1 MGIDTYGSIFKK
13 YKETGIF
20 DKNEIYPYVTE
31 GIGEDFLPQNVDFNI
46 IDLFEKVTDKDAAVM
61 TRRIVQEEGIWV
73 GNSSGAAIQGILQLG
88 HHFTKDDVVV
98 VVFVDH
104 GIRYTGKMFNNE
116 WMMKMGY
123 LDKSGITAADLV
135 GNKQGNLIT
144 VEGTTTVG
152 AVAMMMQEHNFS
164 QMPVTEDGRIVCAIS
179 ESKIMQAV
187 VADPALKNAAVK
199 EIMQNAF
206 PFADISTPV
215 DALSKMI
222 THETP
227 AVLVK
232 DFKVDKTYIITRYD
246 IINALT
252 A

>member
-1 MGIDTYGSIFKK
+1 
-13 YKETGIF
+13 
-20 DKNEIYPYVTE
+20 
-31 GIGEDFLPQNVDFNI
+31 
-46 IDLFEKVTDKDAAVM
+46 
-61 TRRIVQEEGIWV
+61 
-73 GNSSGAAIQGILQLG
+73 
-88 HHFTKDDVVV
+88 
-98 VVFVDH
+98 
-104 GIRYTGKMFNNE
+104 
-116 WMMKMGY
+116 MMKMGY

-135 GNKQGNLIT
+135 GSKQSNLIT
-144 VEGTTTVG
+144 VEGTTAIG
-152 AVAMMMQEHNFS
+152 EVAMMMQQHNFS
-164 QMPVTEDGRIVCAIS
+164 QMPVTEEGRIVGAIS
-179 ESKIMQAV
+179 ESRIMHAV
-187 VADPALKNAAVK
+187 VEDPGLKNKAVK

-222 THETP
+222 THDTP